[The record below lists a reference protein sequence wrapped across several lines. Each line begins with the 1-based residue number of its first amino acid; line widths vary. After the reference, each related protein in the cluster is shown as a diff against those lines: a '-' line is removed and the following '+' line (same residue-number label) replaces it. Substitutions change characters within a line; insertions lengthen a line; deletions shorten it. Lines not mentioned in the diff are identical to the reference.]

1 MSVTRQLIWIYNDSP
16 IAPGEIKSVKNVNS
30 DGWFITIDGEL
41 IDFHWCCPC
50 TPWQEY
56 DGGFALFEQD
66 TGRIV
71 ETRDIKKYLIE
82 VGDWIE
88 EVAIA
93 SHFGLAVQLVRT
105 WLKNNHDFLLCREVR
120 DWREWRIEECDS
132 QSVNGTGNDNSSQKV
147 TICDSVLSLENAETL
162 QDFEQLIR
170 DNLQGFYAVGK
181 ALIEIRDRQL
191 YIDLPEINT
200 FEEYC
205 KSPLTLLRLGI
216 SSKGRA
222 YQFMDAA
229 NAIAILKKS
238 PLVTQLPANEGQIR
252 PMVKAKLNASQI
264 VEAWSKAVEQA
275 PSNKPPTGA
284 IVADVVRQ
292 IKERT
297 HERLGILN
305 PYSEGDV
312 LRFNNNGDPETRTRN
327 KSWVIV
333 NYINEF
339 SCIVSD
345 FEGEFVAHVNQ
356 LERLEVT
363 TTEKQAAVILRE
375 RLARIDKKQ
384 ELAKL
389 TVNYFARLEQFNL
402 TEQEEA
408 ILDLLDTGHGSMEK

>member
-1 MSVTRQLIWIYNDSP
+1 MFQ
-16 IAPGEIKSVKNVNS
+16 
-30 DGWFITIDGEL
+30 
-41 IDFHWCCPC
+41 WCCPC

-56 DGGFALFEQD
+56 NGGFALFEQD
-66 TGRIV
+66 TDRVV
-71 ETRDIKKYLIE
+71 ETRDIKKYLME

-105 WLKNNHDFLLCREVR
+105 WLKNNHALLLCREIR
-120 DWREWRIEECDS
+120 DGREWRIEECDS
-132 QSVNGTGNDNSSQKV
+132 QMSVNGIQNDNGSQKV

-181 ALIEIRDRQL
+181 ALSEIRDRQL
-191 YIDLPEINT
+191 YIDLPDINT

-229 NAIAILKKS
+229 NVITILKKS
-238 PLVTQLPANEGQIR
+238 QIVTQLPANEGQIR
-252 PMVKAKLNASQI
+252 PMVKAKLNSEQI
-264 VEAWSKAVEQA
+264 VEAWKEAVEQA

-297 HERLGILN
+297 RERLGILN

-312 LRFNNNGDPETRTRN
+312 LRFNNNGDPETRARN
-327 KSWVIV
+327 KRWVIV

-339 SCIVSD
+339 TCIVSD

-356 LERLEVT
+356 LERLEIT
-363 TTEKQAAVILRE
+363 SEEKQAAVVLRD
-375 RLARIDKKQ
+375 RLARIDTKQ

-389 TVNYFARLEQFNL
+389 NVHYFARLEQFSL
-402 TEQEEA
+402 SEQEA
-408 ILDLLDTGHGSMEK
+408 VILNLLDTKHDNGKYINY